1 MKTPVTHDQMIKMF
15 ASQQDTILEFNKLM
29 QTSINATTKAETDRI
44 DVKLDGVITR
54 QDDQNGRVAE
64 NGNKIAKIEKTTGF
78 VIRVRKNAKWITLGL
93 FGFCYIVAWI
103 YHNIDIFELV
113 KTLILNKL

>member
-54 QDDQNGRVAE
+54 QDEQNDKVSK
-64 NGNKIAKIEKTTGF
+64 NGNRIAEVEKTTGF
-78 VIRVRKNAKWITLGL
+78 VTRVRKNAMWITLGL
-93 FGFCYIVAWI
+93 FGFCYIVAWLQT
-103 YHNIDIFELV
+103 NFDFLE
-113 KTLILNKL
+113 LILMIFNG